1 MVFIIEVVLY
11 FIWILLIYICEFIF
25 QPIQRDAEVVAE
37 DEQVFLM
44 KQQTQLSKAPAAGAR
59 QAVSNAGQWTN
70 LTNPRMHLFHIPQ
83 GSIQNRNV
91 HISVLNGELWDMAQV
106 HSGICEL
113 GPLDRLFLLSED
125 WIIELPFKNRNSVIF
140 YDQPSKHLCYNFI
153 WMIM

>member
-59 QAVSNAGQWTN
+59 QAVSNTRQ
-70 LTNPRMHLFHIPQ
+70 
-83 GSIQNRNV
+83 
-91 HISVLNGELWDMAQV
+91 
-106 HSGICEL
+106 
-113 GPLDRLFLLSED
+113 
-125 WIIELPFKNRNSVIF
+125 
-140 YDQPSKHLCYNFI
+140 
-153 WMIM
+153 